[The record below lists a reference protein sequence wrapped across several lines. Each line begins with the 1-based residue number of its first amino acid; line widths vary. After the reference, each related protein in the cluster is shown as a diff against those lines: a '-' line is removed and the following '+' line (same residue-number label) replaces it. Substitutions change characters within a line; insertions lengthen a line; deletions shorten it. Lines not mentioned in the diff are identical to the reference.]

1 MPPKKKGGSKTKS
14 KGKKKKEI
22 DPEEKLRQDLLEK
35 ALSLQQEIEQE
46 HAREEQ
52 FQTQT
57 GQLKGYWDIEKK
69 VRDEKKQLLLE
80 KEHRLQGIA
89 DKHTIELGQYKQ
101 IIKQLL
107 FANQDELSEKTT
119 QSFMEYQS
127 LSDEHHNEVG
137 QLYNELHDISNRIK
151 ETTMSYDT
159 FKLSMRQG
167 CNDDATI
174 LRDEARRKVATLA
187 SYSEQQYKHTRE
199 TSEKRLM
206 DETKALEER
215 NESTIQQVMEKNKN
229 EIQQMRLDYSTTM
242 NENLDTITRLRKE
255 VVLLREQDRHDRRV
269 LSDLQNRNNDIL
281 GPLETNRTDLTRLES
296 DLDIFHKQKEDLD
309 IQKQKLRRAEE
320 ELKGIEW
327 DHEVLFQKLQALE
340 VDRDIW
346 KKRAQQ
352 SIHSAQQHAN
362 FQNLLRKSLF
372 LFCFVAAVIMMKK
385 PYTCSNL
392 LLSKVERKLG
402 KLSLAG
408 QKNTAAMAEILRKAN
423 VDLDTLKDQ
432 SSQICITDVIEEK
445 NNQVGLLE
453 QKLKRIKEA
462 HATMIDRY
470 KTLMEEEA
478 D

>member
-1 MPPKKKGGSKTKS
+1 MPPKKKGKTKS

-22 DPEEKLRQDLLEK
+22 SPEEKLRQDLLEK

-46 HAREEQ
+46 HALEEQ

-57 GQLKGYWDIEKK
+57 ELLKGYWDFEKK
-69 VRDEKKQLLLE
+69 VRDEKKHLLLE
-80 KEHRLQGIA
+80 KEHRLKGIA
-89 DKHTIELGQYKQ
+89 IKHTIELGQYKQ

-107 FANQDELSEKTT
+107 FANQDEISEKTT

-127 LSDEHHNEVG
+127 LSDEHNNEVG

-159 FKLSMRQG
+159 FKLYMRQG

-199 TSEKRLM
+199 ASEKRLM

-255 VVLLREQDRHDRRV
+255 VVLLREQDRHDRCV

-281 GPLETNRTDLTRLES
+281 GPLATNRTNLTRLES
-296 DLDIFHKQKEDLD
+296 DLDIFHKQKQDLD
-309 IQKQKLRRAEE
+309 TQKQKLRRAEE
-320 ELKGIEW
+320 EWKGIQW

-340 VDRDIW
+340 VDRDTW
-346 KKRAQQ
+346 KKKAQQ

-362 FQNLLRKSLF
+362 FQNLLRKIF
-372 LFCFVAAVIMMKK
+372 IPFCFVAVIMMQK
-385 PYTCSNL
+385 PYTLLHSFL
-392 LLSKVERKLG
+392 LLS
-402 KLSLAG
+402 S
-408 QKNTAAMAEILRKAN
+408 
-423 VDLDTLKDQ
+423 
-432 SSQICITDVIEEK
+432 
-445 NNQVGLLE
+445 
-453 QKLKRIKEA
+453 KLKRNLA
-462 HATMIDRY
+462 SCH
-470 KTLMEEEA
+470 
-478 D
+478 